1 LNRSTPIANLGK
13 LRVLCSTHP
22 RKIFI
27 HQMGG
32 SFVNE
37 SKIVVTERLRREG
50 RWAEASKFKDA
61 AAADFRSS
69 GMSRTEA
76 NEAAWNATAEKFPPS
91 SPERA
96 ERGGGP
102 QDDVSAV
109 SPPIPWGDLPT
120 EAHFDDEVRW
130 VHQQYI
136 LIVEDSPSGR
146 IIHWDRATT
155 EPPSTGACS
164 LALWAADNRTAF
176 YKDLLPKTI
185 AKAGGGSREL
195 AEQIAEEE
203 ERGISDVEAL
213 LKQVEDEMDA
223 KLRANVPSVLQQRV
237 SETLNDWARRY
248 AVSLESEALAQ
259 LDSGICRLIK
269 DSLGAFSQQ

>member
-1 LNRSTPIANLGK
+1 
-13 LRVLCSTHP
+13 
-22 RKIFI
+22 
-27 HQMGG
+27 M
-32 SFVNE
+32 NE

-61 AAADFRSS
+61 AAADFRAS
-69 GMSRTEA
+69 GMTRTEA

-96 ERGGGP
+96 ERGSGP
-102 QDDVSAV
+102 QDDASAV

-195 AEQIAEEE
+195 EDQITEHDEQLIAD
-203 ERGISDVEAL
+203 INAL
-213 LKQVEDEMDA
+213 LKHFQDTMDA
-223 KLRANVPSVLQQRV
+223 GLRADLPTALQQHVR
-237 SETLNDWARRY
+237 EMLDDWARMHT
-248 AVSLESEALAQ
+248 VSLECEARAR
-259 LDSGICRLIK
+259 LDSGICRLVK
-269 DSLGAFSQQ
+269 DTLRAFRKE